1 MNDWQLQVAKNKL
14 SEVVEEAL
22 RGEPQI
28 ITRHGDPVVVVLSIA
43 DYRRLT
49 AARGKLSEFFRRS
62 PLADT
67 DLDLSRDR
75 SLPREA
81 PSL

>member
-1 MNDWQLQVAKNKL
+1 MSDWQLQVAKNRL

-28 ITRHGDPVVVVLSIA
+28 ITRHGVPVVVVLSVDA
-43 DYRRLT
+43 YRRLT
-49 AARGKLSEFFRRS
+49 APREKLSEFFRNS
-62 PLADT
+62 PLAGA
-67 DLDLSRDR
+67 DLDLGRDR

-81 PSL
+81 LAL